1 MLTKQQ
7 LLTKVSEFH
16 KLNKENIL
24 TRKQKS
30 DLYQLLI
37 DDYQGRPHKRSKPQP
52 QKAKHLREPFY
63 ESYGRR
69 GLLLWPCDMVRV
81 DSSFVHSYGYC
92 ESERVLKIVLWDTE
106 KEYNKAY
113 AYAYHDVPQERY
125 EEFVRACDNESAGR
139 FYNRSIKGRFPVVG
153 II

>member
-1 MLTKQQ
+1 MLTKRQ
-7 LLTKVSEFH
+7 LLDKVSEFH
-16 KLNKENIL
+16 RLNKEETL

-37 DDYQGRPHKRSKPQP
+37 EDYQGRPHKRPVKETTTKQI
-52 QKAKHLREPFY
+52 REPFY
-63 ESYGRR
+63 ESFGRR
-69 GLLLWPCDMVRV
+69 GLLLWPCEMKRV
-81 DSSFVHSYGYC
+81 ESSFVHSIGYC

-106 KEYNKAY
+106 REYNKVY
-113 AYAYHDVPQERY
+113 AYAYHDVPADRY
-125 EEFVRACDNESAGR
+125 EELVRACDEESAGK

>member
-16 KLNKENIL
+16 NLNKEQAL
-24 TRKQKS
+24 TRRQKS

-37 DDYQGRPHKRSKPQP
+37 DDYQARPCKRPATAP
-52 QKAKHLREPFY
+52 QKAKQLREPFY
-63 ESYGRR
+63 ESHGRR

-92 ESERVLKIVLWDTE
+92 ESEHVLKIVLWDTE

-113 AYAYHDVPQERY
+113 AYAYHDVPKERY
-125 EEFVRACDNESAGR
+125 EGFVRACNEESAGR